1 MDLKCGSKNHRAGSE
16 LQRTAERTHFNPA
29 AAKLATSERSSFPNL
44 PRSTSGR
51 QDLDLEPIL
60 RGRLGKLLRSPGPR
74 SPHVASHGR
83 EGEKVERERHRSVR
97 PGTLSQT
104 LRHPRHASRH
114 SQTTAVSGKEG
125 HRPPLHHE
133 LRPFGGQPRPSPA
146 NRSK

>member
-1 MDLKCGSKNHRAGSE
+1 MDLKGGSKNHRAGSE

-51 QDLDLEPIL
+51 QDLELEPIL
-60 RGRLGKLLRSPGPR
+60 RGSVGKLLCSAGPR

-83 EGEKVERERHRSVR
+83 EGEKDERERHRSVR

-104 LRHPRHASRH
+104 LRHPRHASRP
-114 SQTTAVSGKEG
+114 SPRTALSE
-125 HRPPLHHE
+125 RECQLPRLHHE
-133 LRPFGGQPRPSPA
+133 LRPFPA
-146 NRSK
+146 ANLGHLRADF